1 MEIDEWINLSEF
13 CVVHD
18 HPGDYPDLAG
28 DSMKNTN
35 SRIRIALIVAGLFAA
50 GLAHA
55 DAVTDNAKA
64 LLDKGDA
71 KAAYALLE
79 PLEAERAGDPGYDFL
94 LGLAALET
102 GKNTNAVFALERVL
116 AVDPNHVRA
125 RAEIAR
131 AYAAL
136 GETKT
141 AKQEFETVKKQ
152 GVPPEVAVTI
162 DRVLSAIERV
172 EDEGRT
178 TVRGYVEGTIGHDTN
193 VNSATAD
200 RNVAVPLFGGAIFT
214 LGPGGVQRS
223 DTFTSVGGG
232 LSLRKPLDKEWALT
246 AGLNGSKRMNTDVD
260 EFDTGSTDAHLG
272 VVRTY
277 GKDVF
282 SAALQYNQ
290 FWVDNDRYREAAGF
304 TAQWQH
310 NYDARHQS
318 SLYVQYSDLRY
329 MSQGVRNA
337 DRFVIGANFAKAM
350 PGFKTVFYG
359 GAYLG
364 EEAAKKDNF
373 EHLGHILYGMRIGA
387 QHEIHRDARAFAN
400 LGYEHRRYGGEDP
413 FFLKTRTDNQWNLSL
428 GVAWTP
434 AKNWRVT
441 PQFQYT
447 DTRSNIDLNRFR
459 REVVSVTVRREF

>member
-1 MEIDEWINLSEF
+1 MKKT
-13 CVVHD
+13 
-18 HPGDYPDLAG
+18 
-28 DSMKNTN
+28 KNT
-35 SRIRIALIVAGLFAA
+35 IRMALLAA
-50 GLAHA
+50 GLLAASAVQA
-55 DAVTDNAKA
+55 DAVTDNARS

-71 KAAYALLE
+71 KAAYAILE
-79 PLEAERAGDPGYDFL
+79 PLETERAGNPEYDFL
-94 LGLAALET
+94 LGLAALEI

-162 DRVLSAIERV
+162 DRLLSAIERV
-172 EDEGRT
+172 EDQGRT
-178 TVRGYVEGTIGHDTN
+178 TVRGYVEGMFGHDTN
-193 VNSATAD
+193 VNSATSD

-214 LGPGGVQRS
+214 LGPGGTRRS

-246 AGLNGSKRMNTDVD
+246 AGLNGTKRMNTDVD
-260 EFDTGSTDAHLG
+260 VFDTGSADAHVG

-290 FWVDNDRYREAAGF
+290 FWVDNNRYREAAGF

-310 NYDARHQS
+310 NYDARNQA
-318 SLYVQYSDLRY
+318 SLYIQYSDLRY
-329 MSQGVRNA
+329 MSQEVRNA
-337 DRFVIGANFAKAM
+337 DRFVIGANFAHAM
-350 PGFKTVFYG
+350 AGFKTVFYG

-364 EEAAKKDNF
+364 EEATRKDGF
-373 EHLGHILYGMRIGA
+373 EHLGHTLYGARIGA
-387 QHEIHRDARAFAN
+387 QHELHRDAKAFAN
-400 LGYEHRRYGGEDP
+400 LGYEHRRYGAEDP
-413 FFLKTRTDNQWNLSL
+413 FFLKTRTDNQWNLGV

-434 AKNWRVT
+434 AKSWLVT
-441 PQFQYT
+441 PQVQFT
-447 DTRSNIDLNRFR
+447 DSRSNVALNRFR

>member
-1 MEIDEWINLSEF
+1 
-13 CVVHD
+13 
-18 HPGDYPDLAG
+18 
-28 DSMKNTN
+28 MKNTN
-35 SRIRIALIVAGLFAA
+35 SKIRIALLVAGLLSA
-50 GLAHA
+50 GMAQA

-71 KAAYALLE
+71 KAAFAILE
-79 PLEAERAGDPGYDFL
+79 PLESQRAGDPEFDFL

-116 AVDPNHVRA
+116 AVNPNHTRA

-141 AKQEFETVKKQ
+141 ARQEFETVKKQ

-162 DRVLSAIERV
+162 DRLLSAIERV
-172 EDEGRT
+172 EDAGRT
-178 TVRGYVEGTIGHDTN
+178 TVRGYVEGAFGHDTN
-193 VNSATAD
+193 VNSATSSRD
-200 RNVAVPLFGGAIFT
+200 IAVPLFGGAVFT
-214 LGPGGVQRS
+214 LGPGGARRS
-223 DTFTSVGGG
+223 DTYSSVGGG
-232 LSLRKPLDKEWALT
+232 LNLRHSLGGEWALT
-246 AGLNGSKRMNTDVD
+246 AGLGLNKRMNTDVD
-260 EFDTGSTDAHLG
+260 VFDTGSADAHVG

-310 NYDARHQS
+310 NYDARSQA
-318 SLYVQYSDLRY
+318 SLYIQYSDLRY
-329 MSQGVRNA
+329 MSQEVRNA
-337 DRFVIGANFAKAM
+337 DRFVIGANFAHALR
-350 PGFKTVFYG
+350 GFKTVFHG

-364 EEAAKKDNF
+364 EEATRKDGF
-373 EHLGHILYGMRIGA
+373 AHLGHTLYGARIGA
-387 QHEIHRDARAFAN
+387 QHELHRDVKAFAN
-400 LGYEHRRYGGEDP
+400 LGYEHRRYNGEDP
-413 FFLKTRTDNQWNLSL
+413 FFLRTRTDNQWNL
-428 GVAWTP
+428 GVGAVWTP
-434 AKNWRVT
+434 AKSWLVT
-441 PQFQYT
+441 PQVQFT
-447 DTRSNIDLNRFR
+447 DSRSNVALNRFR

>member
-1 MEIDEWINLSEF
+1 MKKT
-13 CVVHD
+13 
-18 HPGDYPDLAG
+18 
-28 DSMKNTN
+28 KNT
-35 SRIRIALIVAGLFAA
+35 IRMALLAA
-50 GLAHA
+50 GFLAVSAVQA
-55 DAVTDNAKA
+55 DAVTDNARA

-71 KAAYALLE
+71 KAAYAILE
-79 PLEAERAGDPGYDFL
+79 PLETERAGNPDYDFL

-141 AKQEFETVKKQ
+141 ARQEFETVKKQ

-162 DRVLSAIERV
+162 DRLLSAIERV

-193 VNSATAD
+193 VNSATASRD
-200 RNVAVPLFGGAIFT
+200 VAVPLFGGAIFT
-214 LGPGGVQRS
+214 LGPGGTRRS

-260 EFDTGSTDAHLG
+260 VFDTGSTDANLG

-282 SAALQYNQ
+282 SAALQYSQ

-310 NYDARHQS
+310 NYDARLQS
-318 SLYVQYSDLRY
+318 SLYIQYSDLRY
-329 MSQGVRNA
+329 MSQEVRNA

-359 GAYLG
+359 GAYVG
-364 EEAAKKDNF
+364 EEATRKDGF
-373 EHLGHILYGMRIGA
+373 AHLGHTLYGARVGA
-387 QHEIHRDARAFAN
+387 QHELHRDVKGFAN
-400 LGYEHRRYGGEDP
+400 LGYEHRRYNGEDP
-413 FFLKTRTDNQWNLSL
+413 FFLRTRTDHQWNL
-428 GVAWTP
+428 GVGAVWTP

-447 DTRSNIDLNRFR
+447 DTRSNVALNRFR

>member
-1 MEIDEWINLSEF
+1 
-13 CVVHD
+13 
-18 HPGDYPDLAG
+18 
-28 DSMKNTN
+28 MKNTN
-35 SRIRIALIVAGLFAA
+35 SKIRIALVVAGLLAA
-50 GLAHA
+50 GWARA

-79 PLEAERAGDPGYDFL
+79 PLEGERAGNPDYDFL
-94 LGLAALET
+94 LGLAALEI

-116 AVDPNHVRA
+116 AVDPNNARA

-136 GETKT
+136 GETQT
-141 AKQEFETVKKQ
+141 AKKEFESVKQQ
-152 GVPPEVAVTI
+152 GVPPEVAATI

-178 TVRGYVEGTIGHDTN
+178 TVRGYVEGTVGHDTN

-200 RNVAVPLFGGAIFT
+200 RNIAVPLFGGAIFS
-214 LGPGGVQRS
+214 LAPGGTRRS
-223 DTFTSVGGG
+223 DTFTSAGGG
-232 LSLRKPLDKEWALT
+232 LFLRKPLDKEWALT
-246 AGLNGSKRMNTDVD
+246 AGLSGNKRMNTDVD
-260 EFDTGSTDAHLG
+260 IFDTGSADAHVG
-272 VVRTY
+272 VVRSY

-310 NYDARHQS
+310 NYNARLQS
-318 SLYVQYSDLRY
+318 SLYIQYSDLRY
-329 MSQGVRNA
+329 MSQEVRNA
-337 DRFVIGANFAKAM
+337 DRFVIGANFAHALQ
-350 PGFKTVFYG
+350 GFKTVFYG

-364 EEAAKKDNF
+364 EEATRKAGF
-373 EHLGHILYGMRIGA
+373 EHLGHTLYGARFGA
-387 QHEIHRDARAFAN
+387 QHELHRDLKAFAN
-400 LGYEHRRYGGEDP
+400 LSYEHRRYGAEDP
-413 FFLKTRTDNQWNLSL
+413 FFLKTRTDNQWNL
-428 GVAWTP
+428 GVGMAWTP
-434 AKNWRVT
+434 AKHWLVT

-447 DTRSNIDLNRFR
+447 DARSNIALNRYR